1 MSEHVRDHRSLLAT
15 AEKRLLIAIA
25 QRLPLWVHSD
35 HLTGLAMA
43 AMAAAS
49 AGFVLA
55 RWEVR
60 ALWLVVFALAVNWFG
75 DSLDGTLA
83 RVRKV
88 ERPKYGFYLDHV
100 LDIVGATLLFGG
112 LAASPFMSPVIAL
125 SLLVAY
131 LLVSGEVFLATA
143 VRGVFR
149 MSFGGVGPTE
159 LRILLAIGAI
169 ALRND
174 PQVSFGGLG
183 RMPLFDFGG
192 LIAIGGLVFTLLI
205 SATQNAV
212 ALARLEPRRSPVA
225 PEALRKSGH
234 GSTMAVYE
242 SQGIRHSVHLEHG
255 DSNPDSDAEAPK
267 PADRTRGADAQ
278 SQERRRHTA
287 SGPVGDHHG
296 GQRLREIVARL
307 RHDLRRGAA

>member
-1 MSEHVRDHRSLLAT
+1 MSEHVRHHRSLLAR

-25 QRLPLWVHSD
+25 ERLPLWIHSD

-43 AMAAAS
+43 AMVAAGAGYALAS
-49 AGFVLA
+49 
-55 RWEVR
+55 WDTR
-60 ALWLVVFALAVNWFG
+60 ALWIVVVALGVNWFG

-100 LDIVGATLLFGG
+100 LDIAGATLLFGG
-112 LAASPFMSPVIAL
+112 LASSSFMSPVIAL
-125 SLLVAY
+125 SVLVAY

-159 LRILLAIGAI
+159 LRILLAIGTI

-174 PQVSFGGLG
+174 PHVDLGVLG

-192 LIAIGGLVFTLLI
+192 LIAICGLGVTFLM
-205 SATQNAV
+205 SAAQNAA
-212 ALARLEPRRSPVA
+212 ALARLEPLRQ
-225 PEALRKSGH
+225 PEALRKPGRS
-234 GSTMAVYE
+234 STMSVYG
-242 SQGIRHSVHLEHG
+242 SQEIRHSVHLEHG
-255 DSNPDSDAEAPK
+255 DSALGSDVEAPK
-267 PADRTRGADAQ
+267 PADRSRGADAQ
-278 SQERRRHTA
+278 PQERRRDPA
-287 SGPVGDHHG
+287 GGQAGDHHRCE
-296 GQRLREIVARL
+296 RLGEVVARL